1 MATLKGSKN
10 YSVYFEIFGK
20 KMKAKVLAES
30 EEEAQQKV
38 KSKIIFHKTV
48 IEKKDE
54 FNQAMD
60 LMDGIMDILGSK
72 AGIRNVK
79 NNKKR

>member
-1 MATLKGSKN
+1 MSSKN
-10 YSVYFEIFGK
+10 YSVYFEIYGK

-30 EEEAQQKV
+30 VKEAQEKV
-38 KSKIIFHKTV
+38 KDKIIFYKIV

-60 LMDGIMDILGSK
+60 LMDGIIDVLG
-72 AGIRNVK
+72 G
-79 NNKKR
+79 NK